1 MQKRNMKYAKD
12 LLEVIGNT
20 PLVKLNTI
28 VGGIDALVLAK
39 LEYLNP
45 GGSMKDR
52 IGITMIEDGEKK
64 GLLKKGGLIVEPT
77 SGNTGVGLAIVAA
90 IRGYKVIFTM
100 SWKMSMEK
108 EMMLRAYGAEVVRAP
123 ADVGPDDPRHYINVA
138 KQIAKDKGGYFPNQ
152 YFNKANILAHY
163 QTTGPEIWRDTTGK
177 ITHLV
182 APVGTG
188 GTISGT
194 AKFLKEQNPSIK
206 VIGVDPEG
214 SLLHHYFYHTKGQ
227 VKPYKVEGPG
237 EDFMLGAL
245 DMGVIDEMVVVSDKQ
260 SFDMARKLVKTEGI
274 FAGGSSGM
282 AVFGALKI
290 AKKLP
295 KEAIVVVILPDSG
308 RSYVSKFYS
317 DIWMKEEG
325 FV

>member
-152 YFNKANILAHY
+152 YFNKANILARF
-163 QTTGPEIWRDTTGK
+163 TDLE
-177 ITHLV
+177 
-182 APVGTG
+182 
-188 GTISGT
+188 S
-194 AKFLKEQNPSIK
+194 KFC
-206 VIGVDPEG
+206 
-214 SLLHHYFYHTKGQ
+214 SLA
-227 VKPYKVEGPG
+227 VKPVL
-237 EDFMLGAL
+237 DLG
-245 DMGVIDEMVVVSDKQ
+245 I
-260 SFDMARKLVKTEGI
+260 
-274 FAGGSSGM
+274 
-282 AVFGALKI
+282 
-290 AKKLP
+290 
-295 KEAIVVVILPDSG
+295 ILP
-308 RSYVSKFYS
+308 RSDTYFSTLA
-317 DIWMKEEG
+317 G
-325 FV
+325 FL